1 MATGGTAASLT
12 ATQDPSA
19 VLREGRMSSVRR
31 SAGRRGN
38 TAATLSLSMMQ
49 ATPTASQ
56 DLDKI
61 PRRDR
66 VAELRTSQHA
76 AQRYANPGA
85 SAPQL
90 QTLAASVRHDGDGED
105 QDAADALDDSI
116 DDMTNEAG
124 EADNLSMLSR
134 AKSRLKSET
143 EAGMQNMMQKGQK
156 ELEKALANLKTEGSA
171 KFASAA
177 DEGEGLGLV
186 DTLGTAVSVGHEA
199 LSMFQDSFD
208 QPTKDLLAKQG
219 FPILDPSNALDLA
232 IMAGTRMQVLKWSFV
247 VMILIPF
254 CIVFMIMTAVSSC
267 QTDFV
272 CKNGVGLLSTVSN
285 FLGN

>member
-19 VLREGRMSSVRR
+19 VLREGRMSSVRS

-38 TAATLSLSMMQ
+38 TAATLGLSMMQ
-49 ATPTASQ
+49 TAPNAGQ
-56 DLDKI
+56 DFDTM
-61 PRRDR
+61 PPRDR
-66 VAELRTSQHA
+66 AAELRAGRHA

-85 SAPQL
+85 SVPQF
-90 QTLAASVRHDGDGED
+90 QALAASVRDEGD
-105 QDAADALDDSI
+105 DADHITADALDESA
-116 DDMTNEAG
+116 DDIADEAE
-124 EADNLSMLSR
+124 EAENLSMLSR
-134 AKSRLKSET
+134 ARSRLKSE
-143 EAGMQNMMQKGQK
+143 ADVGMQNMMQRGQK
-156 ELEKALANLKTEGSA
+156 ELEKTLANLKTEGSA

-254 CIVFMIMTAVSSC
+254 CIVFVVMAAISSC
-267 QTDFV
+267 QADFV
-272 CKNGVGLLSTVSN
+272 CKNGVGLLSTISN